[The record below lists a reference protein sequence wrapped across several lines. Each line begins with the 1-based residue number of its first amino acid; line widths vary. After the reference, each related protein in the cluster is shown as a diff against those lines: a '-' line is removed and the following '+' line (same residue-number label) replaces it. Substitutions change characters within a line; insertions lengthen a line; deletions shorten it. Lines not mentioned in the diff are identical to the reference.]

1 MKDYTSMASQLYDG
15 GYRASD
21 KDDLRILF
29 RIFDVEEGN
38 TVSEEETE
46 EDLEHIC
53 KLLAEYEENG
63 VAS

>member
-38 TVSEEETE
+38 TVSQKETE
-46 EDLEHIC
+46 EDLEIIC
-53 KLLAEYEENG
+53 NLLAEYEKDG
-63 VAS
+63 VNV

>member
-1 MKDYTSMASQLYDG
+1 MKDYTAMASCLFDG

-29 RIFDVEEGN
+29 RIFDAEEGK

-46 EDLEHIC
+46 EDLDNIC
-53 KLLAEYEENG
+53 ELLAEYERG
-63 VAS
+63 

>member
-38 TVSEEETE
+38 TVLEKETE
-46 EDLEHIC
+46 EDLEIIC
-53 KLLAEYEENG
+53 NLLAEYEKDG
-63 VAS
+63 VNV